1 MKTIKLTENGV
12 EVEYQLTPIGKDL
25 EIPTVISQCGLC
37 KEVFRSFEEHECKP
51 KFEVWKPKEGDVI
64 FEVSY
69 NGEPFETTLS
79 DIKTIYIAFQT
90 KKQALEAHEKALFKY
105 EVEMFIKE
113 KNEGWKPNW
122 KSNERKY
129 YIFYSHI
136 SEKLEYSYHQ
146 SLQYISNNKYFKN
159 SIVFD
164 ELIAKFDNE
173 KLLKWWI

>member
-1 MKTIKLTENGV
+1 MKEITIEQNEQFILKIKG
-12 EVEYQLTPIGKDL
+12 IMRDK
-25 EIPTVISQCGLC
+25 I
-37 KEVFRSFEEHECKP
+37 
-51 KFEVWKPKEGDVI
+51 EVWRPKENDLVWFNNYRGETEEI
-64 FEVSY
+64 SY
-69 NGEPFETTLS
+69 S
-79 DIKTIYIAFQT
+79 DYFGVPYLVYEN
-90 KKQALEAHEKALFKY
+90 KKDAYDAHEKALFKY